1 MEKKLLGLFS
11 IIIALFFCMTI
22 YAQDAYNLEYKFTK
36 GKTYTY
42 QDNSSSRITQTMM
55 GREMKINTSTKNKL
69 SIKVED
75 VTSNGDGVLIFS
87 IDSALV
93 SSSGMGR
100 DTTLNLTDLIGKRL
114 EINFSK
120 FGDLIKYT
128 ELDTLEDDSR
138 YLSVKQE
145 AKHFFANLN
154 DKEVKVGG
162 TWNSTQ
168 VDTMN
173 TMGGELVSNVDI
185 VYTLVGK
192 ENKLGHDCYKIQFTA
207 NLKIQGEGNM
217 RGVDITMD
225 GTGKSTGELYLETS
239 NRMLVYSKNDI
250 DTKMDIVTGGA
261 QAMTIPMSQSTVS
274 ERTLLSD

>member
-1 MEKKLLGLFS
+1 MQKKLMGLLS
-11 IIIALFFCMTI
+11 VIIALFFCIKI

-42 QDNSSSRITQTMM
+42 QDNSSSRITQPMM
-55 GREMKINTSTKNKL
+55 GREMKINTSTKNKMDL
-69 SIKVED
+69 KVED

-87 IDSALV
+87 VDSALV

-100 DTTLNLTDLIGKRL
+100 DTTINLTDIIGKRL
-114 EINFSK
+114 ELNLSK
-120 FGDLIKYT
+120 FGDLIKYS

-145 AKHFFANLN
+145 AKHFFANLS

-162 TWNSTQ
+162 NWNSTQ

-173 TMGGELVSNVDI
+173 TMGGELVSNVNI
-185 VYTLVGK
+185 VYTLAGK
-192 ENKLGHDCYKIQFTA
+192 ENKLGHDCYKLQFTA

-217 RGVDITMD
+217 RGIDITMD
-225 GTGKSTGELYLETS
+225 GTGKSTGEIYLDS
-239 NRMLVYSKNDI
+239 SSRMLVYSKSNV
-250 DTKMDIVTGGA
+250 DTNMNIVTGGA